1 MALTVACTASVA
13 GAQVKY
19 SRLDAELNLRAT
31 TASPAETTSVVVH
44 VKGWQLPSEFEKY
57 ARAGSTGQNGYVLDV
72 PNSQLKALA
81 LHADTLHAG
90 INATVHAF
98 NFRTGVQSGA
108 FFARRMMGING
119 AGVGVAVLDSGIVAN
134 LETPV
139 AEFHDFLVPDPAHK
153 STDLHCNLPC
163 DPNGH
168 GTHIAG
174 TIAGNGINSDGEK
187 SGMAP
192 GASLYALRVL
202 GADGTG
208 TVDGVVSALKWVLEN
223 HTAKNIRVVNL
234 SFGMKPSGHLP
245 DADPL
250 ATMLDPVDGDPL
262 AIWTKKLVDAGVFV
276 VAAAGN
282 VGQVPC
288 ATLPPASKHHSHPP
302 VGTCDVWGGITEPG
316 TFSWVFT
323 VGANSSNGS
332 FIREDDKRATFSSRG
347 PAFPLQNAK
356 PDMLAGGVGIE
367 STAAAGSTL
376 YQRGA
381 LAFPSALI
389 QGSFPTATFPY
400 MALTGTSQAAAVV
413 SGVAAQML
421 QANPK
426 LTPNFLKAILQY
438 TSQDYGLDPLAQG
451 AGFLNAL
458 GAVRLSHFYA
468 TAKKGRRVPVEPI
481 WSQHFI
487 WGNFELSGGLML
499 PKANAWAIGVDWGV
513 TKTAD
518 GDDIVWGTS
527 CGADECGGN
536 IVWGTSDGDNIVW
549 GTADGDNIVWGTA
562 ADGDNLVWGTADGD
576 NIVWG
581 TDCGGADCDNIV
593 WGTAGDGDNIVW
605 GTAGDGDNIVWG
617 TAGDGDNIV
626 WGTAGD
632 GDNIVWGTAGD
643 GDNIVWGTAGDGDN
657 IVWGTAGDGDNIVWG
672 TASDGDNIVWGTD
685 GDNIVWGTTV
695 IGPLPSTQLDWFHLF
710 LNRRFDAWW
719 VAHEFGDSLV
729 SMDGHKTPK
738 STRVIRLRTRPG
750 SHLP

>member
-1 MALTVACTASVA
+1 MPRKTDRKVLKIRNLIRGVATALFVVLTVAPTASAA
-13 GAQVKY
+13 GAQVTY

-31 TASPAETTSVVVH
+31 TASPVETTSVVVH
-44 VKGWQLPSEFEKY
+44 VEGAQLPAEFKKY
-57 ARAGSTGQNGYVLDV
+57 ARVDSSGQNGYVLDV

-81 LHADTLHAG
+81 LHASTLHAG

-119 AGVGVAVLDSGIVAN
+119 AGVGVAVLDSGVVPN
-134 LETPV
+134 RETPV

-153 STDLHCNLPC
+153 STDVRCNAPC

-168 GTHIAG
+168 GTHVAG
-174 TIAGNGINSDGEK
+174 TIAGNGINSDGEN

-208 TVDGVVSALKWVLEN
+208 TVAGVVSALEWVLEN

-250 ATMLDPVDGDPL
+250 AAMLDPVVGDPL

-282 VGQVPC
+282 VGQIPC
-288 ATLPPASKHHSHPP
+288 ATLPPSTTHHSHPSA
-302 VGTCDVWGGITEPG
+302 GSCDVWGGITEPG
-316 TFSWVFT
+316 TFPWVFT

-332 FIREDDKRATFSSRG
+332 FIREDDTRAKFSARG

-356 PDMLAGGVGIE
+356 PDLLAGGVGIE

-389 QGSFPTATFPY
+389 DGSFPTATFPY

-426 LTPNFLKAILQY
+426 LTPNFLKAILEY
-438 TSQDYGLDPLAQG
+438 TSQDYRLDPLEQG

-458 GAVRLSHFYA
+458 GAVRLSRFYTA
-468 TAKKGRRVPVEPI
+468 AKKGQRVPVEPI

-499 PKANAWAIGVDWGV
+499 PKANAWRIGVDWGV
-513 TKTAD
+513 AKTGD
-518 GDDIVWGTS
+518 GDNIVWGTS
-527 CGADECGGN
+527 CGSDECGTN
-536 IVWGTSDGDNIVW
+536 IVWGSDGDNIGWGTADGDNIVW
-549 GTADGDNIVWGTA
+549 GTADGDNIVWGT
-562 ADGDNLVWGTADGD
+562 TDGD

-593 WGTAGDGDNIVW
+593 WGTEADGDNIVWGTAADGDNIVWGTAADGDNIVW

-617 TAGDGDNIV
+617 TSV
-626 WGTAGD
+626 R
-632 GDNIVWGTAGD
+632 
-643 GDNIVWGTAGDGDN
+643 
-657 IVWGTAGDGDNIVWG
+657 
-672 TASDGDNIVWGTD
+672 
-685 GDNIVWGTTV
+685 
-695 IGPLPSTQLDWFHLF
+695 GPLPSTQLEWFHLF
-710 LNRRFDAWW
+710 LNRPFDAWW
-719 VAHEFGDSLV
+719 VAHEFGDTLV
-729 SMDGHKTPK
+729 TKDENKTPK
-738 STRVIRLRTRPG
+738 PTKVGRPRTG
-750 SHLP
+750 SRSHR